1 MRAAI
6 FCFLSDVNEIFSLR
20 YLTPDFFG
28 RSKKFYFFFFF
39 FGRGVKRGRRR
50 FVKFVEWENCW
61 GLFG

>member
-28 RSKKFYFFFFF
+28 RSNKFDFFFFF
-39 FGRGVKRGRRR
+39 FFFFLGGGVKRGRRR
-50 FVKFVEWENCW
+50 FVKFVEWENC
-61 GLFG
+61 